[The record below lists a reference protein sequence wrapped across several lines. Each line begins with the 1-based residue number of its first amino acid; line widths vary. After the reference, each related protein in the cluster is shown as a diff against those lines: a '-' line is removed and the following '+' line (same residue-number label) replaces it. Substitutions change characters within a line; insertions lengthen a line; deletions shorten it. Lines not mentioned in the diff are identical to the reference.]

1 MSHTN
6 STTNYSLPQFLS
18 SDKPFWLTD
27 VNQAYV
33 AIDTGM
39 KNAQDTADAASTAA
53 TSAGSDATAALTA
66 AATADSKGSGAVAS
80 IADTFSDVSTYAV
93 GDLVIYNNLLYV
105 CTVDVITPG
114 PWTGAAN
121 WDRTTLASIDS
132 DLITKVNKKPEN
144 SGSNTLF
151 KLIVTNAITKTAT
164 ANAGVAFTGDEF
176 TVAIPAGYT
185 PLVMTNVYC
194 SNGAWALN
202 WYDVRNIGS
211 TAITL
216 KFRNISTTD
225 QQATVNMNLLCIR
238 SDLIS

>member
-6 STTNYSLPQFLS
+6 STTNYSLPQFVS

-39 KNAQDTADAASTAA
+39 KNAQDTADSASTAA

-66 AATADSKGSGAVAS
+66 ASTADSKASGAVAS

-93 GDLVIYNNLLYV
+93 GDLVVYNNLLYV
-105 CTVDVITPG
+105 CTVDVVTPG
-114 PWTGAAN
+114 SWTGSAN
-121 WDRTTLASIDS
+121 WERATLAGIDNN
-132 DLITKVNKKPEN
+132 LITEVNKKPDN

-151 KLIVTNAITKTAT
+151 KLVGTNAITKTAT

-176 TVAIPAGYT
+176 TVSIPAGYT
-185 PLVMTNVYC
+185 PLIMTNVYC
-194 SNGAWALN
+194 SNGSWALN
-202 WYDVRNIGS
+202 WYDIRNIGT

-216 KFRNISTTD
+216 KFRNVAASD
-225 QQATVNMNLLCIR
+225 QQSTVNLNILCVR
-238 SDLIS
+238 SDLIT